1 MLFLEKCAGFWTNIQ
16 IRKAESENVRHL
28 YVHLISVP
36 MMRSSGRLCGRLPRQ
51 IRAHSFNQHLAMDQ
65 IMSFSK
71 ISMPTN
77 TSKQI
82 LFSVF
87 LGALL
92 ICGITGCGGLG
103 AGAANLLQAQRRV
116 PMDKLEDRMAELK
129 IERARIIADI
139 PKSTDSRRKELLERL
154 ESIRLELK
162 GIYVQLDLPVS
173 SP

>member
-1 MLFLEKCAGFWTNIQ
+1 
-16 IRKAESENVRHL
+16 
-28 YVHLISVP
+28 
-36 MMRSSGRLCGRLPRQ
+36 
-51 IRAHSFNQHLAMDQ
+51 
-65 IMSFSK
+65 MSFSK

-92 ICGITGCGGLG
+92 ISGITGCGGLG

-162 GIYVQLDLPVS
+162 EIYVQLDLPVS